1 MCTSSTLTLE
11 LQLDNQKAATRS
23 KKTTHAQH
31 NQPNWI
37 ILSWHRVTGE
47 NWKRQDWNLKFNQP
61 WLITPSFIC
70 IPVILQTIIW
80 QLIVLFKKNAYYNIT
95 ILSTPWSIDVGL
107 VVDETLVL
115 DELST
120 AFPERWVWILT
131 DLEDFL
137 ILFAR
142 FLLDGPEE

>member
-1 MCTSSTLTLE
+1 MTQGDWRKLKKAGNWWLEFKIQSALVDNTLLY
-11 LQLDNQKAATRS
+11 L
-23 KKTTHAQH
+23 H
-31 NQPNWI
+31 
-37 ILSWHRVTGE
+37 TG
-47 NWKRQDWNLKFNQP
+47 NSADH
-61 WLITPSFIC
+61 
-70 IPVILQTIIW
+70 IW
-80 QLIVLFKKNAYYNIT
+80 QLIVLFKKIAYYNIT

-131 DLEDFL
+131 DLEVFL